1 MTANATFSV
10 GAILTAHPH
19 TVAHLRTL
27 DVLPEVEEIHV
38 HWLDGT
44 DPGALGADVPL
55 RKVVATHKSVADV
68 LGIRGLD
75 AAVVCVRTD
84 RCPDVLRAAVVAGV
98 PVLFEKPGAVDA
110 DTLWEIAH
118 EAHRRGVTT
127 GTFLSW
133 RGHPA
138 VAQVRDAVRAG
149 ALGNLLGVE
158 GRMITSQ
165 VRYRDPSHWLFRRET
180 AGSGI
185 LSWLGCHFLDA
196 LCFMVDDTIAEVS
209 AMVGRRNP
217 EPIEVED
224 TACLTIRM
232 HSGALGTFNA
242 GYHLVGSVPGYMGA
256 SYDTFLGLRGTR
268 GHARLPLSEGST
280 VTVVS
285 EAPGWREGGR
295 REWRYDLPTSPAYHG
310 VPGEE
315 FVRRFL
321 HDARAGVPAVA
332 PIESIAHVLDVVEA
346 AIRASETGQAAR
358 VSTRRTA
365 D

>member
-1 MTANATFSV
+1 VSAGQTYTV
-10 GAILTAHPH
+10 GAVLTTHPH

-27 DVLPEVEEIHV
+27 DVIPEIEAIHV

-44 DPGALGADVPL
+44 DPATLGPDVPL
-55 RKVVATHKSVADV
+55 RKVVATHARLPDL
-68 LGIRGLD
+68 LGVSGLD
-75 AAVVCVRTD
+75 AAIVCVRTD
-84 RCPDVLRAAVVAGV
+84 GCPGVLRSALAADL
-98 PVLFEKPGAVDA
+98 PVLFEKPGALNA
-110 DTLWEIAH
+110 ATLWDLAA
-118 EAHRRGVTT
+118 EARQRSATV

-138 VAQVRDAVRAG
+138 VTHVRDAVGAG
-149 ALGNLLGVE
+149 ALGDLLGVE
-158 GRMITSQ
+158 GRMVTSQ
-165 VRYRDPSHWLFRRET
+165 VRYRDPSHWLFRRDM

-196 LCFMVDDTIAEVS
+196 LCFMAGDTIAEVS
-209 AMVGRRNP
+209 AMVGKRNP

-224 TACLTIRM
+224 TACLAIRM
-232 HSGALGTFNA
+232 RGGALGTFNA

-256 SYDTFLGLRGTR
+256 AYDTFLGLRGTR
-268 GHARLPLSEGST
+268 GHAQLPLSQGAT
-280 VTVVS
+280 AILVS

-295 REWRYDLPTSPAYHG
+295 REWRFDLPASPAYHG

-321 HDARAGVPAVA
+321 QDARTRVPAVA

-346 AIRASETGQAAR
+346 AIRSSETGRATR
-358 VSTRRTA
+358 VPEH
-365 D
+365 

>member
-1 MTANATFSV
+1 MTSGRTFSV
-10 GAILTAHPH
+10 GAVLTSHPH

-27 DVLPEVEEIHV
+27 DVLPEVEAIHL

-44 DPGALGADVPL
+44 DPTTLGAEVPL
-55 RKVVATHKSVADV
+55 RKVVATHQHLNSM
-68 LGIRGLD
+68 LGVQGLD

-84 RCPDVLRAAVVAGV
+84 RCPDVLRAALAAGV
-98 PVLFEKPGAVDA
+98 PTLFEKPGALDA
-110 DTLWEIAH
+110 DTLWELAND
-118 EAHRRGVTT
+118 ARRLGVTT

-138 VAQVRDAVRAG
+138 VTHVRDAVRAG

-165 VRYRDPSHWLFRRET
+165 VRYRDPSHWLFQRNR

-196 LCFMVDDTIAEVS
+196 LCFMTDDTVAEVT

-217 EPIEVED
+217 EPIDVED
-224 TACLTIRM
+224 TACLAIRM
-232 HSGALGTFNA
+232 HGGALGTFNA
-242 GYHLVGSVPGYMGA
+242 GYHLVGGALGYMGPA
-256 SYDTFLGLRGTR
+256 YDTFLGLRGAH
-268 GHARLPLSEGST
+268 GYARLPLSEGAS
-280 VTVVS
+280 VTLVS

-295 REWRYDLPTSPAYHG
+295 REWRFDLPTSPAYHG

-321 HDARAGVPAVA
+321 DDARSGVPAVA
-332 PIESIAHVLDVVEA
+332 PIEAIAHVLDIVEA
-346 AIRASETGQAAR
+346 AWLASATGQTTR
-358 VSTRRTA
+358 VRTR
-365 D
+365 

>member
-1 MTANATFSV
+1 
-10 GAILTAHPH
+10 
-19 TVAHLRTL
+19 VAHLRTL
-27 DVLPEVEEIHV
+27 DVLPEIEAIHI

-44 DPGALGADVPL
+44 DPVTLATDVPL
-55 RKVVATHKSVADV
+55 RKVVKEHENVAGL
-68 LGIRGLD
+68 LGVQGLD
-75 AAVVCVRTD
+75 AALVCVRTNQ
-84 RCPDVLRAAVVAGV
+84 CAEILRAAIAANV
-98 PVLFEKPGAVDA
+98 PVLFEKPGALDA
-110 DTLWEIAH
+110 DTLWDLAT
-118 EAHRRGVTT
+118 EARRRCVTV

-138 VAQVRDAVRAG
+138 VTQVRDAIRVG

-165 VRYRDPSHWLFRRET
+165 VRYRDPSHWLFQRKV

-196 LCFMVDDTIAEVS
+196 LCFMTDDTVAEVT

-217 EPIEVED
+217 EPIDVED

-232 HSGALGTFNA
+232 HGGALGTFNA
-242 GYHLVGSVPGYMGA
+242 GYHLVGGATGYIGPA
-256 SYDTFLGLRGTR
+256 YDTFLGLRGAH
-268 GHARLPLSEGST
+268 GYARLPLSDGAT

-295 REWRYDLPTSPAYHG
+295 REWRYDLSSSPAYHG

-321 HDARAGVPAVA
+321 RDARVGVTAVA
-332 PIESIAHVLDVVEA
+332 PIDAIAHVLDIVEA
-346 AIRASETGQAAR
+346 ALQASATGQAIR
-358 VSTRRTA
+358 VATR
-365 D
+365 

>member
-1 MTANATFSV
+1 MSTGPTYVV

-27 DVLPEVEEIHV
+27 DVLPEVEAIHV
-38 HWLDGT
+38 HWLDGA
-44 DPGALGADVPL
+44 DPATLGADVPL
-55 RKVVATHKSVADV
+55 RKVVATHAHVHDL
-68 LGIRGLD
+68 LGVSGLD
-75 AAVVCVRTD
+75 AAIVCVRTD
-84 RCPDVLRAAVVAGV
+84 RCPDVLQTAIAADV
-98 PVLFEKPGAVDA
+98 PVLFEKPGALDA
-110 DTLWEIAH
+110 ATLWELAA
-118 EAHRRGVTT
+118 EARRRSVTV

-138 VAQVRDAVRAG
+138 VTQVRDALGAG
-149 ALGNLLGVE
+149 ALGDLLGVE
-158 GRMITSQ
+158 GRMVTSQ
-165 VRYRDPSHWLFRRET
+165 VRYRDPSHWLFRRDL

-196 LCFMVDDTIAEVS
+196 LCFMTGDSIAEVS

-224 TACLTIRM
+224 TACLAIRM
-232 HSGALGTFNA
+232 RGGALGTFNA

-256 SYDTFLGLRGTR
+256 AYDTFLGLRGTR
-268 GHARLPLSEGST
+268 GHARLPLSEGAT
-280 VTVVS
+280 ATLVS

-295 REWRYDLPTSPAYHG
+295 REWRFDLPASSAYHG

-321 HDARAGVPAVA
+321 HDARARVPAVA

-346 AIRASETGQAAR
+346 AIRSSETGRATR
-358 VSTRRTA
+358 VHER
-365 D
+365 

>member
-1 MTANATFSV
+1 VSAGHTYTV
-10 GAILTAHPH
+10 GAVLTTHPH

-27 DVLPEVEEIHV
+27 DVIPEIEAIHV

-44 DPGALGADVPL
+44 DPATLGPDVPL
-55 RKVVATHKSVADV
+55 RKVVATHARLPDL
-68 LGIRGLD
+68 LGVSGLD
-75 AAVVCVRTD
+75 AAIVCVRTD
-84 RCPDVLRAAVVAGV
+84 GCPGVLRSALAADL
-98 PVLFEKPGAVDA
+98 PVLFEKPGALNA
-110 DTLWEIAH
+110 ATLWDLAA
-118 EAHRRGVTT
+118 EARQRSATV

-138 VAQVRDAVRAG
+138 VTHVRDAVGAG
-149 ALGNLLGVE
+149 ALGDLLGVE
-158 GRMITSQ
+158 GRMVTSQ
-165 VRYRDPSHWLFRRET
+165 VRYRDPSHWLFRRDM

-196 LCFMVDDTIAEVS
+196 LCFMAGDTIAEVS
-209 AMVGRRNP
+209 AMVGKRNP

-224 TACLTIRM
+224 TACLAIRM
-232 HSGALGTFNA
+232 RGGALGTFNA

-256 SYDTFLGLRGTR
+256 AYDTFLGLRGTR
-268 GHARLPLSEGST
+268 GHAQLPLSQGAT
-280 VTVVS
+280 AILVS

-295 REWRYDLPTSPAYHG
+295 REWRFDLPASPAYHG

-321 HDARAGVPAVA
+321 QDARTRVPAVA

-346 AIRASETGQAAR
+346 AIRSSETGRATR
-358 VSTRRTA
+358 VPEH
-365 D
+365 